1 MVGFARTHMRCDLD
15 LTRTQH
21 SRLTPHQVSK
31 GSNMKVSGLSSH
43 QAPRRFGPW
52 VIGAAHLASASWLC
66 AEGWR
71 GAAPPPA
78 PRQQPARPWLSCRE
92 AQRGARAPSRGARKL
107 DRRGR
112 QADWRAALSFQ
123 RFRAKATDL
132 LQSRPFLRHAIV
144 AHRHCSQLAYH
155 AVRLSIAR

>member
-1 MVGFARTHMRCDLD
+1 MALRRGLEGRCA
-15 LTRTQH
+15 
-21 SRLTPHQVSK
+21 P
-31 GSNMKVSGLSSH
+31 SGPTAAAGPAVAELS
-43 QAPRRFGPW
+43 G
-52 VIGAAHLASASWLC
+52 
-66 AEGWR
+66 
-71 GAAPPPA
+71 
-78 PRQQPARPWLSCRE
+78 E

>member
-1 MVGFARTHMRCDLD
+1 MVGFARTHMRCDLGSYAHPA
-15 LTRTQH
+15 LTIN
-21 SRLTPHQVSK
+21 SPPSK
-31 GSNMKVSGLSSH
+31 QGFKYESKWTVQSPTTSALWALGDWSCAPGECLVALRRGLEGRCAPLGPTAAAGPTVAELSG
-43 QAPRRFGPW
+43 
-52 VIGAAHLASASWLC
+52 
-66 AEGWR
+66 
-71 GAAPPPA
+71 
-78 PRQQPARPWLSCRE
+78 E

-112 QADWRAALSFQ
+112 QADWRAALS
-123 RFRAKATDL
+123 FRAKATDL